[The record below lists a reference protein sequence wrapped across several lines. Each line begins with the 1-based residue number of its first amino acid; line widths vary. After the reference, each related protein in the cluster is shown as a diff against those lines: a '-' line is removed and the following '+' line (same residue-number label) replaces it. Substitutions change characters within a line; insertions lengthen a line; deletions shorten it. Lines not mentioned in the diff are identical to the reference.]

1 MKLLEQKNHVKVSG
15 GLQTTAFK
23 LQMSAK
29 MAKILSDGIYSDKIK
44 AVIRELS
51 TNAFDSHIM
60 AGKSNTPIEITLPT
74 NWSSN
79 FIVEDYGVGLS
90 PDQIENIY
98 TVYGQSDK
106 EDSNDSIGCLGLG
119 SKSIFAYGTKT
130 ASIESIFN
138 GVKYSYKAYIND
150 ENMPVLT
157 KLGEVNTTQGN
168 GVKITV
174 PVNRSDVY
182 NFTSKAKEVYEFFS
196 PRPNIKGVAIQ
207 FDEPDVL
214 VQGDGWQLREHGNSA
229 VAVMGVIGYPI
240 TLSDTSLSTHDS
252 KMLRHP
258 FYIDFEIGDLDIEV
272 SREGLSFDIRT
283 KSNILAKLKDIRTK
297 LEALFESEL
306 QACKTLWDARLLA
319 HSKSGVLYDY
329 INKSKLKWQGKTLFP
344 THFGHIALPQKIKYY
359 NSYYSSRKH
368 FTQKD
373 CETVDINS
381 KNIYI
386 RNDLTKG
393 LDTRVH
399 HRVSTSG
406 AASYNRPT
414 VYVVQDDKEQDML
427 VAELGIDPALIILA
441 SSLPK
446 PVPKARVNTGTG
458 VKRGNTHSIME
469 FSING
474 YASKMSSYYT
484 NVVKDFDDGGQYF
497 EFNTF
502 RCEYNGQSMRPSEVA
517 KIISTLETCGKK
529 QDPVYA
535 VKTAKIPKL
544 AKAKKPWTE
553 YIGYALGELDGLYS
567 SLQYTNLNDVEE
579 TLRKFG
585 GYDYHI
591 GYTRL
596 SLEQIGEL
604 AKLTK
609 KKDFLDFAKQISDLI
624 EINKSNSTRKS
635 IESLYNIMGR
645 ALPKATATPTDASK
659 LCAKA
664 LTTYTLLHSAY
675 PLLGVLANEDITLSK
690 DIAIYM
696 DAK

>member
-79 FIVEDYGVGLS
+79 FIVQDWGVGLS

-130 ASIESIFN
+130 ATLVSNYN
-138 GVKYSYKAYIND
+138 GMQYSYKAYIND

-157 KLGEVNTTQGN
+157 KLGEVPTTECN

-196 PRPNIKGVAIQ
+196 PRPNIKGTTIT

-214 VQGDGWQLREHGNSA
+214 VQGDGWQLRNNGNNA

-240 TLSDTSLSTHDS
+240 TLSDASLSTHDA

-297 LEALFESEL
+297 LEALFEAEIQS
-306 QACKTLWDARLLA
+306 CKTLWDARLLA
-319 HSKSGVLYDY
+319 VSKQGILYDY
-329 INKSKLKWQGKTLFP
+329 INKSKLKWQGKILFP
-344 THFGHIALPQKIKYY
+344 TNFAHIMLPGKIKYY
-359 NSYYSSRKH
+359 SSYYSSRKH
-368 FTQKD
+368 FTPKD
-373 CETVDINS
+373 CDSVDINA

-399 HRVSTSG
+399 HLVCG
-406 AASYNRPT
+406 NNKYGSYNRPT
-414 VYVVQDDKEQDML
+414 VYVVNDDKEQDML
-427 VAELGIDPALIILA
+427 VQELGLDASLIILA

-446 PVPKARVNTGTG
+446 PVPKARVSTGTG
-458 VKRGNTHSIME
+458 VKRGNTHAIMK
-469 FSING
+469 FSANYSTTMMG
-474 YASKMSSYYT
+474 YYT
-484 NVVKDFDDGGQYF
+484 NVEKDFDDGGQYF

-502 RCEYNGQSMRPSEVA
+502 RCEYGGTSMHPRDVA
-517 KIISTLETCGKK
+517 KIVKTLEACGKP
-529 QDPVYA
+529 QDPIYA
-535 VKTAKIPKL
+535 IKTAKIPKL
-544 AKAKKPWTE
+544 AKTVKPWREFIPT
-553 YIGYALGELDGLYS
+553 ALGELDGLYS
-567 SLQYTNLNDVEE
+567 ALQYTNLKEVED

-585 GYDYHI
+585 GYDYHVS
-591 GYTRL
+591 YTRI

-609 KKDFLDFAKQISDLI
+609 KKDFLDFAKQIADLS
-624 EINKSNSTRKS
+624 EINKANETRKA
-635 IESLYNIMGR
+635 IEALYNTIGR
-645 ALPKATATPTDASK
+645 ALPQATATPIDASK
-659 LCAKA
+659 LCADVLA
-664 LTTYTLLHSAY
+664 SYAVLHSTY
-675 PLLGVLANEDITLSK
+675 PLLNMFANEDIALVSE
-690 DIAIYM
+690 IAIYIN
-696 DAK
+696 AK